1 MEPLLQAMHMTY
13 REHAT
18 DWWSRIEQPCRRAL
32 QPAKAITRRVRLQS
46 KLRAAVARS

>member
-1 MEPLLQAMHMTY
+1 MELLLQAMHLSH

-18 DWWSRIEQPCRRAL
+18 DWWSRIERPCRRAV

-46 KLRAAVARS
+46 KLRAAAARA